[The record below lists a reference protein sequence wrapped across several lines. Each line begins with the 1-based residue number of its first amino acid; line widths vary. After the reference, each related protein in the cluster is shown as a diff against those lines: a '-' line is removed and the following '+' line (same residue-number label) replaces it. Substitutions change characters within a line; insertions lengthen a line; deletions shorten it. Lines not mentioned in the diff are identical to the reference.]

1 MGGPLSVTLSD
12 IYMGKMEDN
21 IAEKH
26 QPKFYKLYVDDIV
39 NHCKKN
45 QVNILFNELYNYHQ
59 NIKLELK

>member
-12 IYMGKMEDN
+12 IYMRKMEDN
-21 IAEKH
+21 IVEKH

-39 NHCKKN
+39 NHRKKI